1 MGDVIKSLED
11 YCVILF
17 EWFLDN
23 QMKANSNEFHFI
35 ANKQTNKQINKQTCM
50 NLKTNKNIEKL

>member
-1 MGDVIKSLED
+1 MDDVNKSLED

-23 QMKANSNEFHFI
+23 QMKVNSNEFHFI
-35 ANKQTNKQINKQTCM
+35 ANKQTNK
-50 NLKTNKNIEKL
+50 

>member
-1 MGDVIKSLED
+1 MGDDVIKSLED
-11 YCVILF
+11 YCAILF

-35 ANKQTNKQINKQTCM
+35 ANKQTNK
-50 NLKTNKNIEKL
+50 